1 MRKSGLDDDKG
12 MVSDIEGICCLG
24 GRKMLHSM
32 RDGISVWVAVV
43 LVALIVVVRVM
54 VLMVVVEVV
63 VLVIVVGVL
72 CVGAM
77 EVVGVLYRGVVKV
90 DFAEE
95 VVDILVLGGV
105 FVVEVVEEV
114 ELVVGCVVSIVLW
127 CANGTGDF
135 L

>member
-12 MVSDIEGICCLG
+12 MVSDIEGIYCLG

-43 LVALIVVVRVM
+43 LVALIVVVGVM

-114 ELVVGCVVSIVLW
+114 ELVVGCVVSLVLW

>member
-1 MRKSGLDDDKG
+1 MRKGGLDDDKG
-12 MVSDIEGICCLG
+12 MVSDVEGIYCLG
-24 GRKMLHSM
+24 GREMLHSM
-32 RDGISVWVAVV
+32 RDGISVCVAMVLVV
-43 LVALIVVVRVM
+43 LMVVVGVM
-54 VLMVVVEVV
+54 VLMVVVGVV

-77 EVVGVLYRGVVKV
+77 EVVGVLYIRVVEV

-95 VVDILVLGGV
+95 VVDILMLGGI

-114 ELVVGCVVSIVLW
+114 ELVVGCVVSLVL
-127 CANGTGDF
+127 CANGRGDF